1 MIIDYRRPSTLEE
14 ALLLLSTKEIKTVPL
29 GGGTALNRPSTERF
43 VAVDLQALGLN
54 VFEKRGSI
62 LTLGATVTLQ
72 SLLDSG
78 EIPPALQDAIR
89 QEAGYNLRQAATVA
103 GTLVAA
109 DGRSPF
115 TTVLLALDTTLE
127 IQSVSAG
134 TERLS
139 LGDFLPLRGERMAGR
154 LITSLLLPLNARL
167 GYEVV
172 ARTPVD
178 LPIVCA
184 ALAQWPSGRTRLVL
198 GGFGGAP
205 VLALDGPEPGGLEQ
219 AARDAYSR
227 AGDEWAS
234 AEYRQA
240 MAAMLA
246 RRCLISV
253 AS

>member
-154 LITSLLLPLNARL
+154 LITSLSLPLNARL

>member
-43 VAVDLQALGLN
+43 IAVDLQALGLN

-78 EIPPALQDAIR
+78 EIPSGLQDAIC

-127 IQSVSAG
+127 IQSASAG

-240 MAAMLA
+240 MAATLA
-246 RRCLISV
+246 RRCLLSV